1 MGKDGEVDVSRIR
14 ANERIAWHNGR
25 YVPESQVLIPF
36 RDRGVIYG
44 DAVFD
49 TTRSFGHRL
58 FKVREH
64 LDRLYRSLRY
74 LRLDPGLSPAE
85 LAGITEEV
93 FERNLHLLNPDE
105 DYWISQRITRGLT
118 KGIDSPFEQDGP
130 TVIVECLTL
139 PLRQRSRHFRDGIRV
154 VTPPSRRTP
163 PEALSPRAKTHNY
176 LNLIQAEQE
185 VRSLDPEAWAVLLDT
200 SGNLCEGQGSNIFLV
215 RDGELLTPR
224 ERFVLPGISRQTVID
239 HARQLEIPFREADL
253 DLYDALT
260 ADEAFLT
267 STSLCICPVTTIN
280 GQRIGRPDQV
290 YGPVT
295 QRLVDAYRQFVDH
308 DFVAQYLKH
317 LPEDGANPGDR
328 W

>member
-93 FERNLHLLNPDE
+93 FERNLHLLGPDE

-239 HARQLEIPFREADL
+239 HARQLE
-253 DLYDALT
+253 
-260 ADEAFLT
+260 
-267 STSLCICPVTTIN
+267 SPVP
-280 GQRIGRPDQV
+280 RGRPRPLRRAHRRRGLPHLDQPV
-290 YGPVT
+290 HLPRDHHQRPAHRPSRPGLRPRHPAPGRCLSPVRRPRFRGPVP
-295 QRLVDAYRQFVDH
+295 QAPAGRRS
-308 DFVAQYLKH
+308 KS
-317 LPEDGANPGDR
+317 R
-328 W
+328 

>member
-1 MGKDGEVDVSRIR
+1 
-14 ANERIAWHNGR
+14 
-25 YVPESQVLIPF
+25 VLVPF
-36 RDRGVIYG
+36 RDRGFIYG

-49 TTRSFGHRL
+49 TTRSFSHRL
-58 FKVREH
+58 FKLCQH

-93 FERNLHLLNPDE
+93 FERNRHLLNEDE
-105 DYWISQRITRGLT
+105 DYWVTQRVSRGLPT
-118 KGIDSPFEQDGP
+118 EIESPFEQDGP
-130 TVIVECLTL
+130 TVIVECLPL
-139 PLRQRSRHFRDGIRV
+139 PLRQRAPHFRDGIRV

-176 LNLIQAEQE
+176 LNLIQAQEE
-185 VRSLDPEAWAVLLDT
+185 VRSLDPEAWPVLLDT
-200 SGNLCEGQGSNIFLV
+200 QGNLCEGMGSNIFLV

-239 HARQLEIPFREADL
+239 HAQQLGIPFRETDL

-290 YGPVT
+290 YGPIT
-295 QRLVDAYRQFVDH
+295 QRLVEAYRDLVGC

-317 LPEDGANPGDR
+317 LPEDGADPGAR